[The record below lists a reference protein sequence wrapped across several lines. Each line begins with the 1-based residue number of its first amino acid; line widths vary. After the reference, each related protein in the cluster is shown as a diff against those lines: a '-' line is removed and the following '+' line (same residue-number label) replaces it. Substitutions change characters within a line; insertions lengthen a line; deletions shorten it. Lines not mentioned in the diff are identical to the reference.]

1 MSAINTQLLRELITF
16 GALGSLA
23 EELTD
28 KPAEELLSA
37 ETYTQIDALMTAN
50 EPFDRLAS
58 TAELL
63 TLLDESAA
71 RILALIPEGGGS
83 DRKESE
89 STGGV

>member
-1 MSAINTQLLRELITF
+1 MTTQLLRELITF

-71 RILALIPEGGGS
+71 RILALIMEGG
-83 DRKESE
+83 DADVE
-89 STGGV
+89 TDN

>member
-1 MSAINTQLLRELITF
+1 MNTQLLRELITF

-23 EELTD
+23 EELTG

-37 ETYTQIDALMTAN
+37 ETFTQIDALMTAN
-50 EPFDRLAS
+50 EPFDRLTS

-71 RILALIPEGGGS
+71 RLLALIAKGG
-83 DRKESE
+83 DAD
-89 STGGV
+89 VQADN

>member
-1 MSAINTQLLRELITF
+1 MTTQLLRELITF

-37 ETYTQIDALMTAN
+37 ETFTQIDAYMTAN
-50 EPFDRLAS
+50 EPFDRLTA

-71 RILALIPEGGGS
+71 RIIALITEGG
-83 DRKESE
+83 DADVQ
-89 STGGV
+89 TDN

>member
-1 MSAINTQLLRELITF
+1 MDANLLRELIVF

-37 ETYTQIDALMTAN
+37 ETYTQIDALMAASQ
-50 EPFDRLAS
+50 PFDRLTA

-71 RILALIPEGGGS
+71 RILVLITEGGGS
-83 DRKESE
+83 DRGKDEETS
-89 STGGV
+89 GV

>member
-1 MSAINTQLLRELITF
+1 MTTQLLRELITF

-37 ETYTQIDALMTAN
+37 ETYAQIDAFMTAN
-50 EPFDRLAS
+50 EPFDRLTS

-63 TLLDESAA
+63 MLLDESAA
-71 RILALIPEGGGS
+71 RILALAAEGGGG
-83 DRKESE
+83 DREASE
-89 STGGV
+89 ETSGV

>member
-1 MSAINTQLLRELITF
+1 MTTQLLRELITF

-37 ETYTQIDALMTAN
+37 ETFTQIEALMTAN
-50 EPFDRLAS
+50 EPFDSLGAL
-58 TAELL
+58 AELI

-71 RILALIPEGGGS
+71 QILALITEGGDAG
-83 DRKESE
+83 
-89 STGGV
+89 

>member
-28 KPAEELLSA
+28 KPADELLSA
-37 ETYTQIDALMTAN
+37 ETFTQIDALMTAI
-50 EPFDRLAS
+50 EPFDRLTS

-63 TLLDESAA
+63 ALLDESAA
-71 RILALIPEGGGS
+71 RIIALIAEGG
-83 DRKESE
+83 DADVE
-89 STGGV
+89 TDN

>member
-1 MSAINTQLLRELITF
+1 MMDVQLLRELITF

-28 KPAEELLSA
+28 KTAEELLSA
-37 ETYTQIDALMTAN
+37 ETYTQIDAFMTAN
-50 EPFDRLAS
+50 EPFDRLTS

-71 RILALIPEGGGS
+71 RIIALIGAEG
-83 DRKESE
+83 DDVDVQ
-89 STGGV
+89 TDN